1 MLLINGQYQTQLSV
15 SDRGFQY
22 GDGVFETLEIIN
34 GQLLF
39 LDEHLQRLTL
49 GCKKLRLPMPAVE
62 LLIFEADKLSKDC
75 EHGVLK
81 IILTRGI
88 GGRGYQQPQ
97 PIQVTRIF
105 SLHPYPDYSSDF
117 QKLGINVRICQQRL
131 GLNPSLA
138 GIKHLNR
145 LEQVLARSEWNDTEI
160 QEGVML
166 DIDGNVIEGTMTNIF
181 FIRDKILYTPSLE
194 QAGIAGI
201 MRNFIL
207 QTAQKI
213 DIQIIQARCSI
224 TQLFAADEIFM
235 TNSVI
240 GIWPVKNLVDRLFNQ
255 RAITQQFQDALTNYK
270 QQFYVDIY

>member
-22 GDGVFETLEIIN
+22 GDGVFETLEIIH

-39 LDEHLQRLTL
+39 LDEHLQRLIL
-49 GCKKLRLPMPAVE
+49 GCKKLRLPIPAVD
-62 LLIFEADKLSKDC
+62 LLIFEAGKLSKAC

-81 IILTRGI
+81 IMLTRGA
-88 GGRGYQQPQ
+88 GGRGYQQPHL
-97 PIQVTRIF
+97 IQVTRVV
-105 SLHPYPDYSSDF
+105 SLHPYPDYSSDL

-145 LEQVLARSEWNDTEI
+145 LEQVLARSEWNDAKI

-166 DIDGNVIEGTMTNIF
+166 DINDNVIEGTMTNIF

-213 DIQIIQARCSI
+213 GIQIIQAHCSI
-224 TQLFAADEIFM
+224 TQLFAAEEIFM
-235 TNSVI
+235 TNSII
-240 GIWPVKNLVDRLFNQ
+240 GIWPVKKLAAKLLHKGAV
-255 RAITQQFQDALTNYK
+255 TQKFQDALTHYK